1 MPSQPTRRTRK
12 LVLEPEGAPI
22 VPRGRALKLRSAI
35 HLAERFSQRCP
46 ATFVILT
53 LQADLLEK
61 RTQVE

>member
-1 MPSQPTRRTRK
+1 MPQQFTRRARK
-12 LVLEPEGAPI
+12 LDLETEDAPTT
-22 VPRGRALKLRSAI
+22 PRTRTLKLRSAI

-46 ATFVILT
+46 ETFVILN